1 MGGFMQGERHD
12 HWMQLCQQASIEQ
25 DPEKLIKL
33 IQQINNLLKEKHMH
47 LSKNEKPDTEPTN
60 LSHAAKT

>member
-1 MGGFMQGERHD
+1 MGGRMQDETHD

-33 IQQINNLLKEKHMH
+33 IRQINNLLKEKHIH
-47 LSKNEKPDTEPTN
+47 LSKNEKPHTEPAN